1 MENVQAT
8 SNVQATTNAQTMNSV
23 QLMKVGRGDNQLIAA
38 PLQGGAELRCLAG
51 RAVLRN
57 HSQRI
62 HWPLRSGLAL
72 KLRPGV
78 VYRLDARTDVELEL
92 ASPG

>member
-1 MENVQAT
+1 MEN
-8 SNVQATTNAQTMNSV
+8 V

-38 PLQGGAELRCLAG
+38 PLQTSTELRCITG

-57 HSQRI
+57 HNQRI

-78 VYRLDARTDVELEL
+78 VYRIDARTDVELEL
-92 ASPG
+92 ASPV